1 MSTVTGQDGLCYVL
15 PSTVL
20 AVGPLRL
27 LPNNADINPI
37 VKLTTHL
44 DQVSRFTRRHSR
56 ILLHGIMVSAA
67 HFVPNTLFTLV
78 LQCWR

>member
-1 MSTVTGQDGLCYVL
+1 MFAVTGQQDGLCYVL
-15 PSTVL
+15 PSKVL

-44 DQVSRFTRRHSR
+44 DQVPRFTRRNSP
-56 ILLHGIMVSAA
+56 ILPYGIMVSSAR
-67 HFVPNTLFTLV
+67 FVPNAMFTLV
-78 LQCWR
+78 LQC

>member
-1 MSTVTGQDGLCYVL
+1 MSAVTGQQDGLCYVL
-15 PSTVL
+15 PFTVL

-44 DQVSRFTRRHSR
+44 DQVPRFTRRHSP
-56 ILLHGIMVSAA
+56 ILRHVIMVSSAR
-67 HFVPNTLFTLV
+67 FVPNTMFTLV
-78 LQCWR
+78 LQC